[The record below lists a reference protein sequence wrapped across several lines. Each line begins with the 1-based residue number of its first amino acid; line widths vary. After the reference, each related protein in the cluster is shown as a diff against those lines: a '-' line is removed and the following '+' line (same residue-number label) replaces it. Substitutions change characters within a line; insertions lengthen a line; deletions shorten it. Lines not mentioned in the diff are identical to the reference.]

1 MVATNELVPASGS
14 VRISLISPT
23 LDRRRF
29 LCAAGGAL
37 AAVVTAGRAGA
48 ATPAAPAAAAGTLR
62 LQPGDILG
70 QQAHGVGVQRAACRK
85 PQRLGF
91 GAMRLTGE
99 GIWGEPRDPVE
110 CRAVLR
116 RALELG
122 VGFIDT
128 ADAYGPHVSERLIAE
143 ALHPYA
149 DGLVIATKG
158 GLVRRAPGDW
168 TANGRPEYLRAA
180 CEGSLRRLRVERI
193 DLYQLHSV
201 DRTLPY
207 EESIGEL
214 ARLQREGKIRHIGV
228 SNVDPVLLAK
238 ARGEATIVSVQNRY
252 NAADRSSEAVLA
264 TCERD
269 GIAFLPWAP
278 LGTSAPPVGE
288 PHPSQAV
295 LAQVAKERGLTMPAA
310 ALAWL
315 LTRSPAILPI
325 PGTSRLQHL
334 EENVRAARLR
344 LTAAEMGRI
353 G

>member
-62 LQPGDILG
+62 LGGDLEV
-70 QQAHGVGVQRAACRK
+70 A
-85 PQRLGF
+85 RLGF

-99 GIWGEPRDPVE
+99 GIWGEPRDAVE